1 MPLLCWLCRAL
12 QATLKKRVVQLKKDE
27 RELGMPLTEL
37 RNKVN
42 EDLRKVEAR
51 LKALQG
57 RK

>member
-1 MPLLCWLCRAL
+1 MCWLCRAL
-12 QATLKKRVVQLKKDE
+12 QATLKRRVVQLKKDE